1 MALLAPQTMKLRMLP
16 LLCLVFLAAC
26 SPQVTSTPMRPPTS
40 VPRTEL
46 VPTSLPDPFARP
58 EVTILGEL
66 EGGIPF
72 GITADGHAFKGDPEA
87 PVIMVE
93 FSDYQ

>member
-1 MALLAPQTMKLRMLP
+1 
-16 LLCLVFLAAC
+16 
-26 SPQVTSTPMRPPTS
+26 MRPPTS
-40 VPRTEL
+40 VPRTEI
-46 VPTSLPDPFARP
+46 VPTAGPDPFARP

-72 GITADGHAFKGDPEA
+72 GVTADGHAFKGDPAA
-87 PVIMVE
+87 PVLFFE

>member
-1 MALLAPQTMKLRMLP
+1 LP
-16 LLCLVFLAAC
+16 LLCLILLAAC
-26 SPQVTSTPMRPPTS
+26 GSTATPMRPPTS
-40 VPRTEL
+40 VPRTEI
-46 VPTSLPDPFARP
+46 VPTAGPDPFARP

-72 GITADGHAFKGDPEA
+72 GVTADGHAFKGDPAA
-87 PVIMVE
+87 PVLFFE